1 MVKNTTIGENTKIYD
16 EELSNIRGAT
26 IGSNCVI
33 HSHVWFGE
41 GVKIGNNVKVQAMS
55 FIPEGVIIEDDVFIG
70 PRVTFTNDKYP
81 EVSKDRGEEKWKP
94 LITIVRKG
102 ASIGAGA
109 VILPGIIIGEN
120 SRIGAGAVVTKNVP
134 DNVVVC
140 GNPAQIHAGK
150 KHEVR
155 GLP

>member
-1 MVKNTTIGENTKIYD
+1 MVENTTIGENTVIYD
-16 EELSNIRGAT
+16 KELSNIRGAT

-33 HSHVWFGE
+33 HSHVWIGE

-55 FIPEGVIIEDDVFIG
+55 FIPNGVVIEDNVFIG

-81 EVSKDRGEEKWKP
+81 QVSKDRGEEKWKP

-109 VILPGIIIGEN
+109 VILPGIIIGEG
-120 SRIGAGAVVTKNVP
+120 SMIGAGSVVTKNIP
-134 DNVVVC
+134 DKVVAC
-140 GNPAQIHAGK
+140 GNPAAIHAG
-150 KHEVR
+150 R
-155 GLP
+155 